1 IRSLLDRS
9 HSIKIS
15 MYFDHRVSSQ
25 TPFNLGVTRSKED
38 KGGEGRGEEE
48 EVVSQRR
55 RRREVGLATLYS
67 EPTCLL
73 ERGVKVK
80 GASGNTGRQPPKRP
94 KPECS
99 AGKRLLA
106 VLKQKEISNPCK
118 DEFFVRPSKR
128 NNEIENWNVWRNS

>member
-1 IRSLLDRS
+1 MLSTFFFREFRSINR
-9 HSIKIS
+9 KVGG
-15 MYFDHRVSSQ
+15 RRER
-25 TPFNLGVTRSKED
+25 TFNLGVTRSKED

-55 RRREVGLATLYS
+55 RRRRGVGLATLYS

-118 DEFFVRPSKR
+118 DELFVRPPKR
-128 NNEIENWNVWRNS
+128 NNETENWNVWRNS